1 MSAILRYRR
10 VRQEAHTSCG
20 IACVATVA
28 RTTHRT
34 VLTEARRLFDWGKET
49 RSFYTSF
56 SDLKELLAA
65 FNLRAGRK
73 NLTNNWSKVPA
84 LAVAAINFRIKD
96 DVEYWHWVVV
106 QRIDDGIVVLDPRST
121 REQRTDTGRMRLH
134 AYIPIRP
141 NIGKARPGDAR
152 S

>member
-96 DVEYWHWVVV
+96 DV
-106 QRIDDGIVVLDPRST
+106 DDGIVVLDPRST